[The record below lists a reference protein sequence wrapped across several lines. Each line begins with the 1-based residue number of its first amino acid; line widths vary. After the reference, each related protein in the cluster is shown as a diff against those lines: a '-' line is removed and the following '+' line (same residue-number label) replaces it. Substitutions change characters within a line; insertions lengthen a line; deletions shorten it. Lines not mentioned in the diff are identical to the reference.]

1 MKKFTLLLFALLLGI
16 GAAFS
21 QGMALSDKLPND
33 PKVIVGKLDNGLT
46 YYIRQNSIPENRA
59 ELTLAVYAGSVL
71 ETEEQRGLA
80 HFTEHMA
87 FNGSTHFN
95 KNELVNYM
103 ESIGMQFG
111 SEVNAYTSFDETV
124 YGIKVPT
131 DNSEFIDKGLLVLY
145 DWAHELSFDD
155 DMINDE
161 RGVIHEEWRL
171 SQGAQERIQ
180 TEMLNAMFN
189 GSKYAERLPIGLM
202 EVVDNFDPKVIKDFY
217 KTWYRPDLMAVIV
230 VGDFDPADM
239 EARVK
244 KLFSQIPKPE
254 NPKTRPVEI
263 IPDNKETIVKFA
275 TDPEC
280 PQTMIQILYKHP
292 QSKTVT
298 VADARRDMVSML
310 MSQMLSA
317 RFAEIAMAPNPP
329 FVQAAGA
336 YSSFMGGKDAFMNF
350 ALLQND
356 KIENAVRVLAT
367 ENQRMIQHGFTQ
379 TELDRAK
386 KDMLKM
392 IDKQYNERDKQKSES
407 YINEYKANFMPP
419 HSAYMSAEYEHQLY
433 NKYIPEITLDE
444 VNNYATTMITDDNC
458 VVFAMAPEK
467 PGSKLPTEAQIRKA
481 FEEANQ
487 TSTEPYVDKVADKP
501 LVDALGA
508 KGKVA
513 KKATNKDF
521 GYETWTLSNGVKVVI
536 KHTDFK
542 ADEITMTAK
551 SEGGYSK
558 YNAKDALTIQC
569 ITDVMDESGLGNYDA
584 TELQKYLSGKNAH
597 VSPYIGETE
606 EGFVGGC
613 DVEGFETMLEL
624 VNAYFTQPKFNEDA
638 FKSYIEKQ
646 KGLLENA
653 SLDPQSV
660 WQDSMR
666 WLMANYSEYRKP
678 MTPAMLD
685 EVNFKNMSKFYKQR
699 FNDPCNFTFYFVG
712 NIDSKKAKPM
722 IEKYL
727 GSLETVQRTETFVD
741 LGIRPPKGG
750 IEKDVRK
757 GKDDKCV
764 EIIMFHGDFDY
775 NAQNNTEI
783 DAICKILTTKL
794 LEQIREK
801 ESGVYSIGAYPMT
814 SNKPTERYAVQIFY
828 SCDPAR
834 EPELKEKIFN
844 VIKSIQSG
852 DINDED
858 IAKTIEKKRREHETE
873 VKENRYW
880 RGLIIDLV
888 EGDITPEE
896 AKGEDARI
904 NSINK
909 EQMTK
914 AADKYF
920 KFDSYVKVRLVP
932 EK

>member
-1 MKKFTLLLFALLLGI
+1 MKRLSFLLLFAVLSI

-87 FNGSTHFN
+87 FNGSTHFE
-95 KNELVNYM
+95 KNELVKYM

-145 DWAHELSFDD
+145 DWAHELSFDEEEF
-155 DMINDE
+155 NRE

-171 SQGAQERIQ
+171 SQGAQTRLQ
-180 TEMLNAMFN
+180 NDMLTAIFN

-202 EVVDNFDPKVIKDFY
+202 SVVDSGPLSVIKDFY

-239 EARVK
+239 ENRIK
-244 KLFSQIPKPE
+244 KQFSQIPKPE
-254 NPKTRPVEI
+254 NPKPRPTEI
-263 IPDNKETIVKFA
+263 IPDHKETVVKLSS
-275 TDPEC
+275 DPEC
-280 PQTMIQILYKHP
+280 PATVVEIFYKHP
-292 QSKTVT
+292 QTKTVT

-317 RFAEIAMAPNPP
+317 RFSEIALAPNPP
-329 FVQAAGA
+329 FIQGAGA
-336 YSSFMGGKDAFMNF
+336 YSSFLGGKDAFMNF
-350 ALLQND
+350 AMLQND
-356 KIENAVRVLAT
+356 KIENAVKVLAT

-407 YINEYKANFMPP
+407 FINEYKTHFMPP
-419 HSAYMSAEYEHQLY
+419 HSAFMSAEYEHQLY
-433 NKYIPEITLDE
+433 NKYIPEITLED
-444 VNNYATTMITDDNC
+444 VNNYAKTMITDDNC
-458 VVFAMAPEK
+458 VVFVMAPEK
-467 PGSKLPTEAQIRKA
+467 DGFKLPTEAQIRKA

-487 TSTEPYVDKVADKP
+487 AKTEPYVDKVADKP
-501 LVDALGA
+501 LVDVLGP

-513 KKATNKDF
+513 KKATNKQF

-551 SEGGYSK
+551 SDGGYSK

-584 TELQKYLSGKNAH
+584 TELQKYLSGKNAR

-606 EGFVGGC
+606 EGFTGSC

-638 FKSYIEKQ
+638 FKSYVEKQ
-646 KGLLENA
+646 KGMLENA

-666 WLMANYSEYRKP
+666 WIMANYSEYRKP

-685 EVNFKNMSKFYKQR
+685 EVNFKNMSKF
-699 FNDPCNFTFYFVG
+699 
-712 NIDSKKAKPM
+712 
-722 IEKYL
+722 
-727 GSLETVQRTETFVD
+727 
-741 LGIRPPKGG
+741 
-750 IEKDVRK
+750 
-757 GKDDKCV
+757 
-764 EIIMFHGDFDY
+764 
-775 NAQNNTEI
+775 
-783 DAICKILTTKL
+783 
-794 LEQIREK
+794 
-801 ESGVYSIGAYPMT
+801 
-814 SNKPTERYAVQIFY
+814 
-828 SCDPAR
+828 
-834 EPELKEKIFN
+834 
-844 VIKSIQSG
+844 
-852 DINDED
+852 
-858 IAKTIEKKRREHETE
+858 
-873 VKENRYW
+873 
-880 RGLIIDLV
+880 
-888 EGDITPEE
+888 
-896 AKGEDARI
+896 
-904 NSINK
+904 
-909 EQMTK
+909 
-914 AADKYF
+914 
-920 KFDSYVKVRLVP
+920 
-932 EK
+932 

>member
-1 MKKFTLLLFALLLGI
+1 MKKLTFLLLLVFLGI

-33 PKVIVGKLDNGLT
+33 PKVVVGKLDNGLT
-46 YYIRQNSIPENRA
+46 YYIRQNSVPENRA

-145 DWAHELSFDD
+145 DWAHELTMDD

-171 SQGAQERIQ
+171 SQGAQERVQ
-180 TEMLNAMFN
+180 NEMLKAVFN

-230 VGDFDPADM
+230 VGDFDVADM
-239 EARVK
+239 ENRIK
-244 KLFSQIPKPE
+244 KQFSQIPKPV
-254 NPKTRPVEI
+254 NPKTREVVS
-263 IPDNKETIVKFA
+263 IPDHKETIVKLA
-275 TDPEC
+275 SDPEC
-280 PQTMIQILYKHP
+280 PATMVEIFYKHP
-292 QSKTVT
+292 QTSTVT
-298 VADARRDMVSML
+298 VADARRDMVSSL
-310 MSQMLSA
+310 MSQMLMA
-317 RFAEIAMAPNPP
+317 RLSEIALSPNPP
-329 FVQAAGA
+329 FVQAFGA
-336 YSSFMGGKDAFMNF
+336 YSPFMGGKDVFMNI
-350 ALLQND
+350 AVLQND
-356 KIENAVRVLAT
+356 KIENAVKVLVT
-367 ENQRMIQHGFTQ
+367 ENQRMLQHGFTQ

-392 IDKQYNERDKQKSES
+392 IEKQYNERDKQKSES

-419 HSAYMSAEYEHQLY
+419 HSAYLSAEYEHDLY
-433 NKYIPEITLDE
+433 NKYIPEITLEE
-444 VNNYATTMITDDNC
+444 VNNFAATMITDENC

-467 PGSKLPTEAQIRKA
+467 EGFKLPTEAQIRKA

-501 LVDALGA
+501 LVDALGP

-513 KKATNKDF
+513 KKEVNKDF
-521 GYETWTLSNGVKVVI
+521 GYETWTLKNGVKVVL

-558 YNAKDALTIQC
+558 LSAKDALTAKC

-606 EGFVGGC
+606 EGFTGSC

-638 FKSYIEKQ
+638 FKSYVEKQ
-646 KGLLENA
+646 KGMLENA

-666 WLMANYSEYRKP
+666 WIMANYSEYRKP

-699 FNDPCNFTFYFVG
+699 FNDPCNFTFYFIG
-712 NIDSKKAKPM
+712 NIDSKKAKPI

-727 GSLETVQRTETFVD
+727 GSLETVERTETFVD

-750 IEKDVRK
+750 VEKDVRK
-757 GKDDKCV
+757 GKDDKCI
-764 EIIMFHGDFDY
+764 EIIMFHGDFEY

-794 LEQIREK
+794 LEQSREK

-814 SNKPTERYAVQIFY
+814 SSKPTGRYAVQIFY

-834 EPELKEKIFN
+834 EPELKEKIFD
-844 VIKSIQSG
+844 VIKSIQKGEIS
-852 DINDED
+852 DDE
-858 IAKTIEKKRREHETE
+858 IAKVIEKKKREHETE
-873 VKENRYW
+873 VKENKYW
-880 RGLIIDLV
+880 RSLVIDLV

-904 NSINK
+904 NGINK
-909 EQMTK
+909 AQMTK
-914 AADKYF
+914 AAEKYF

>member
-1 MKKFTLLLFALLLGI
+1 MKKFTCLLLFVILSI

-21 QGMALSDKLPND
+21 QGLALSDKLPND

-87 FNGSTHFN
+87 FNGSTHFS

-155 DMINDE
+155 DMIEDE

-171 SQGAQERIQ
+171 SQGAQTRLQ
-180 TEMLNAMFN
+180 NDMLTAVFN
-189 GSKYAERLPIGLM
+189 GSKYAERLPIGLI
-202 EVVDNFDPKVIKDFY
+202 EVIDHFKPEVIKDFY
-217 KTWYRPDLMAVIV
+217 KTWYRPDLMAVIA

-239 EARVK
+239 ENRIK
-244 KLFSQIPKPE
+244 KQFSQIPKPE
-254 NPKTRPVEI
+254 NPKTRPTEI
-263 IPDNKETIVKFA
+263 IPDSKETIVKLSS
-275 TDPEC
+275 DPEC
-280 PQTMIQILYKHP
+280 PATVVYIFYKHP

-298 VADARRDMVSML
+298 VADARRDMVSAL

-317 RFAEIAMAPNPP
+317 RFSEIALSPNPP
-329 FVQAAGA
+329 FIQGFGA
-336 YSSFMGGKDAFMNF
+336 YSPFMGGKDAFMNL
-350 ALLQND
+350 AMLQND
-356 KIENAVRVLAT
+356 KIENAVKVLVT
-367 ENQRMIQHGFTQ
+367 ENQRMLQHGFTQ

-433 NKYIPEITLDE
+433 NKYIPEITLDD
-444 VNNYATTMITDDNC
+444 VNKYAKTMITDDNC
-458 VVFAMAPEK
+458 VVFVMAPEK
-467 PGSKLPTEAQIRKA
+467 DNFKLPTEAQIRKA

-487 TSTEPYVDKVADKP
+487 AKTEPYVDKVADKP
-501 LVDALGA
+501 LVDALGP
-508 KGKVA
+508 KGKVS
-513 KKATNKDF
+513 KKAVNKQF
-521 GYETWTLSNGVKVVI
+521 GYETWTLSNGVKVVL

-551 SEGGYSK
+551 SDGGYSK
-558 YNAKDALTIQC
+558 YNAKDALTVQH
-569 ITDVMDESGLGNYDA
+569 ITSVMDESGLGNYDA

-606 EGFVGGC
+606 EGFTGSC

-624 VNAYFTQPKFNEDA
+624 VNAYFSKPRFSEDA
-638 FKSYIEKQ
+638 FNSYIEKQ
-646 KGLLENA
+646 KGMLENA

-660 WQDSMR
+660 WQDSLK
-666 WLMANYSEYRKP
+666 WILANYSEYRKP
-678 MTPAMLD
+678 MTPALLD

-712 NIDSKKAKPM
+712 NVDAKMAKPL

-727 GSLETVQRTETFVD
+727 GSLETVERNETFVD

-757 GKDDKCV
+757 GKDDKCIELIV
-764 EIIMFHGDFDY
+764 FHGDFAY
-775 NAQNNTEI
+775 NAQNLTEI

-794 LEQIREK
+794 LEEIREK
-801 ESGVYSIGAYPMT
+801 ESGVYSIGAYPAT
-814 SNKPTERYAVQIFY
+814 NSKPTGRYAVQIFY

-834 EPELKEKIFN
+834 EPELKGKIFDI
-844 VIKSIQSG
+844 IKSMQTGSIS
-852 DINDED
+852 DDE
-858 IAKTIEKKRREHETE
+858 IAKVIEKKKREHETE
-873 VKENRYW
+873 VKENKYW
-880 RGLIIDLV
+880 RGLVIDLV
-888 EGDITPEE
+888 EGDITPAE
-896 AKGEDARI
+896 ATSEDSRI
-904 NSINK
+904 NAISK
-909 EQMTK
+909 DQMTK
-914 AADKYF
+914 AAEKFF
-920 KFDSYVKVRLVP
+920 KFDSYTKVRLVP

>member
-1 MKKFTLLLFALLLGI
+1 M
-16 GAAFS
+16 
-21 QGMALSDKLPND
+21 
-33 PKVIVGKLDNGLT
+33 
-46 YYIRQNSIPENRA
+46 
-59 ELTLAVYAGSVL
+59 
-71 ETEEQRGLA
+71 
-80 HFTEHMA
+80 
-87 FNGSTHFN
+87 
-95 KNELVNYM
+95 
-103 ESIGMQFG
+103 
-111 SEVNAYTSFDETV
+111 
-124 YGIKVPT
+124 
-131 DNSEFIDKGLLVLY
+131 
-145 DWAHELSFDD
+145 DD

-171 SQGAQERIQ
+171 SQGAQERVQ
-180 TEMLNAMFN
+180 NEMLKAVFN

-230 VGDFDPADM
+230 VGDFDVADM
-239 EARVK
+239 ENRIK
-244 KLFSQIPKPE
+244 KQFSQIPKPV
-254 NPKTRPVEI
+254 NPKTREVVS
-263 IPDNKETIVKFA
+263 IPDHKETIVKLA
-275 TDPEC
+275 SDPEC
-280 PQTMIQILYKHP
+280 PATMVEIFYKHP
-292 QSKTVT
+292 QTSTVT
-298 VADARRDMVSML
+298 VADARRDMVSSL
-310 MSQMLSA
+310 MSQMLMA
-317 RFAEIAMAPNPP
+317 RLSEIALSPNPP
-329 FVQAAGA
+329 FVQAFGA
-336 YSSFMGGKDAFMNF
+336 YSPFMGGKDVFMNI
-350 ALLQND
+350 AVLQND
-356 KIENAVRVLAT
+356 KIENAVKVLVT
-367 ENQRMIQHGFTQ
+367 ENQRMLQHGFTQ

-392 IDKQYNERDKQKSES
+392 IEKQYNERDKQKSES

-419 HSAYMSAEYEHQLY
+419 HSAYLSAEYEHDLY
-433 NKYIPEITLDE
+433 NKYIPEITLEE
-444 VNNYATTMITDDNC
+444 VNNFAATMITDENC

-467 PGSKLPTEAQIRKA
+467 EGFKLPTEAQIRKA

-501 LVDALGA
+501 LVDALGP

-513 KKATNKDF
+513 KKEVNKDF
-521 GYETWTLSNGVKVVI
+521 GYETWTLKNGVKVVL

-558 YNAKDALTIQC
+558 LSAKDALTAKC

-606 EGFVGGC
+606 EGFTGSC

-638 FKSYIEKQ
+638 FKSYVEKQ
-646 KGLLENA
+646 KGMLENA

-666 WLMANYSEYRKP
+666 WIMANYSEYRKP

-712 NIDSKKAKPM
+712 NIDSKKAKPI

-727 GSLETVQRTETFVD
+727 GSLETVERTETFVD

-750 IEKDVRK
+750 VEKDVRK
-757 GKDDKCV
+757 GKDDKCI
-764 EIIMFHGDFDY
+764 EIIMFHGDFEY

-814 SNKPTERYAVQIFY
+814 SSKPTGRYAVQIFY

-834 EPELKEKIFN
+834 EPELKEKIFD
-844 VIKSIQSG
+844 VIKSIQKGEIS
-852 DINDED
+852 DDE
-858 IAKTIEKKRREHETE
+858 IAKVIEKKKREHETE
-873 VKENRYW
+873 VKENKYW
-880 RGLIIDLV
+880 RSLVIDLV

-904 NSINK
+904 NGINK
-909 EQMTK
+909 AQMTK
-914 AADKYF
+914 AAEKYF

>member
-1 MKKFTLLLFALLLGI
+1 MKKLSLLLLALFLGI

-87 FNGSTHFN
+87 FNGSTHFS

-171 SQGAQERIQ
+171 SQGAQTRMQ
-180 TEMLNAMFN
+180 NDMLTAVFN

-202 EVVDNFDPKVIKDFY
+202 EVVDFFDPQVIKDFY
-217 KTWYRPDLMAVIV
+217 KTWYRPDLMAVIA

-239 EARVK
+239 ENRIK
-244 KLFSQIPKPE
+244 KQFSQIPKPE
-254 NPKTRPVEI
+254 NPKPRPTEI
-263 IPDNKETIVKFA
+263 IPDHKETVVKLSS
-275 TDPEC
+275 DPEC
-280 PQTMIQILYKHP
+280 PATMVYIFYKHP
-292 QSKTVT
+292 QTKTVT
-298 VADARRDMVSML
+298 VADARRDMVSSL
-310 MSQMLSA
+310 MSQMLIA
-317 RFAEIAMAPNPP
+317 RFSEIALAPNPP
-329 FVQAAGA
+329 FVQAFGA
-336 YSSFMGGKDAFMNF
+336 YSPFMGGKDAFMNL
-350 ALLQND
+350 AVLQND
-356 KIENAVRVLAT
+356 KIENAVRVLTT
-367 ENQRMIQHGFTQ
+367 ENQRMLQHGFTQ

-392 IDKQYNERDKQKSES
+392 IEKQYNERDKQKSES

-433 NKYIPEITLDE
+433 NKYIPEITLEE
-444 VNNYATTMITDDNC
+444 VNNYASTMITDDNC

-467 PGSKLPTEAQIRKA
+467 EGFKLPTEAQIRKA

-501 LVDALGA
+501 LVDALGP

-513 KKATNKDF
+513 KKVANKQF
-521 GYETWTLSNGVKVVI
+521 GYETWTLSNGVKVVL

-558 YNAKDALTIQC
+558 LNAKDALTAKC
-569 ITDVMDESGLGNYDA
+569 ITDVMSESGLGNYDA

-597 VSPYIGETE
+597 VYPYIGETE
-606 EGFVGGC
+606 EGFGGSC

-624 VNAYFTQPKFNEDA
+624 VNAYFTQPKFNEEA
-638 FKSYIEKQ
+638 FNSYIEKQ
-646 KGLLENA
+646 KGMLENA

-666 WLMANYSEYRKP
+666 WIMSNYSEYRKP

-685 EVNFKNMSKFYKQR
+685 EVNFKSMSKLYKQR

-712 NIDSKKAKPM
+712 NVDAKKAKPL

-727 GSLETVQRTETFVD
+727 GSLETVQRNETFVD

-750 IEKDVRK
+750 IEKDVKK
-757 GKDDKCV
+757 GKDDKCI
-764 EIIMFHGDFDY
+764 EIIMFHGDFSY

-814 SNKPTERYAVQIFY
+814 SKVPYENYAVQIFY

-844 VIKSIQSG
+844 VIKSIQKG
-852 DINDED
+852 DISDDE
-858 IAKTIEKKRREHETE
+858 IAKVIEKKKREHETE

-880 RGLIIDLV
+880 RGLVIDLV

-896 AKGEDARI
+896 ATSEDARI
-904 NSINK
+904 NGINK
-909 EQMTK
+909 DQMVK
-914 AADKYF
+914 AAEKYF

>member
-1 MKKFTLLLFALLLGI
+1 MKKFTLLLFALFLGI

-46 YYIRQNSIPENRA
+46 YYIKQNPIPENRA

-145 DWAHELSFDD
+145 DWAHELTMDD
-155 DMINDE
+155 GMINDE

-171 SQGAQERIQ
+171 SQGAQTRMQ
-180 TEMLNAMFN
+180 NDMLTAVFN

-244 KLFSQIPKPE
+244 KQFSQIPKPE
-254 NPKTRPVEI
+254 NPKPRPTEI
-263 IPDNKETIVKFA
+263 IPDQKGTVVKLSS
-275 TDPEC
+275 DPEC
-280 PQTMIQILYKHP
+280 PATMVYVFYKHP
-292 QSKTVT
+292 QAKTVT
-298 VADARRDMVSML
+298 VADARRDMVSTL
-310 MSQMLSA
+310 MSQMLVA
-317 RFAEIAMAPNPP
+317 RFSEIALSPNPP
-329 FVQAAGA
+329 FVQAFGA
-336 YSSFMGGKDAFMNF
+336 YSPFMGGKDAFMNL
-350 ALLQND
+350 AVLQND
-356 KIENAVRVLAT
+356 KIENAVKVLAT

-386 KDMLKM
+386 KDILKM
-392 IDKQYNERDKQKSES
+392 IEKQYNERDKQKSES
-407 YINEYKANFMPP
+407 FINEYKANFMPP
-419 HSAYMSAEYEHQLY
+419 HSAFMSAEYEHQLY
-433 NKYIPEITLDE
+433 NKYIPEITLEE
-444 VNNYATTMITDDNC
+444 VNNYASTMITDDNC
-458 VVFAMAPEK
+458 VVFVTAPEK
-467 PGSKLPTEAQIRKA
+467 DGFKIPTEAQIRKA
-481 FEEANQ
+481 FEDANQ
-487 TSTEPYVDKVADKP
+487 TRTEPYVDKVADKP

-508 KGKVA
+508 KGKVS
-513 KKATNKDF
+513 KKAANKQF

-551 SEGGYSK
+551 SDGGYSK
-558 YNAKDALTIQC
+558 YNAKDALTVQC

-584 TELQKYLSGKNAH
+584 TELQKYLSGKNAR

-606 EGFVGGC
+606 EGFTGSC

-638 FKSYIEKQ
+638 FKSYVEKQ
-646 KGLLENA
+646 KGMLENA

-666 WLMANYSEYRKP
+666 WIMSNYSEYRKP

-712 NIDSKKAKPM
+712 NIDAKKAKPM

-727 GSLETVQRTETFVD
+727 GSLETVERTETFVD

-750 IEKDVRK
+750 IEKDVRR
-757 GKDDKCV
+757 GKDDKCI
-764 EIIMFHGDFDY
+764 EIIMFHGDFEY

-801 ESGVYSIGAYPMT
+801 ESGVYSIGAYPAT
-814 SNKPTERYAVQIFY
+814 NSKPTGRYAVQIFY

-834 EPELKEKIFN
+834 EPELKEKIFG
-844 VIKSIQSG
+844 VIKSIQKG
-852 DINDED
+852 DISDDE
-858 IAKTIEKKRREHETE
+858 IAKVIEKKKREHETE

-880 RGLIIDLV
+880 RNLIVDLV

-896 AKGEDARI
+896 ANGEEARI
-904 NSINK
+904 NGINK
-909 EQMTK
+909 AQMTK
-914 AADKYF
+914 AAEKYF

>member
-1 MKKFTLLLFALLLGI
+1 MKKFTLLLLWVVFSI

-87 FNGSTHFN
+87 FNGSTHFE
-95 KNELVNYM
+95 KNELVKYM

-145 DWAHELSFDD
+145 DWAHELSFDEEEF
-155 DMINDE
+155 NRE

-171 SQGAQERIQ
+171 SQGAQTRLQ
-180 TEMLNAMFN
+180 NDMLTAIFN

-202 EVVDNFDPKVIKDFY
+202 SVVDSGPLSVIKDFY

-239 EARVK
+239 ENRIK
-244 KLFSQIPKPE
+244 KQFSQIPKPE
-254 NPKTRPVEI
+254 KPKPRPTEI
-263 IPDNKETIVKFA
+263 IPDHKETVVKLSS
-275 TDPEC
+275 DPEC
-280 PQTMIQILYKHP
+280 PATIVEIFYKHP
-292 QSKTVT
+292 QTKTVT

-317 RFAEIAMAPNPP
+317 RFSEIALAPNPP
-329 FVQAAGA
+329 FIQGAGA
-336 YSSFMGGKDAFMNF
+336 YSAFLGGKDAFMNF
-350 ALLQND
+350 AMLQND
-356 KIENAVRVLAT
+356 KIENAVKVLAT

-392 IDKQYNERDKQKSES
+392 IEKQYNERDKQKSES
-407 YINEYKANFMPP
+407 FINEYKAHFMPP
-419 HSAYMSAEYEHQLY
+419 HSAFMSAEYEYQLY
-433 NKYIPEITLDE
+433 NKYIPEITLDD
-444 VNNYATTMITDDNC
+444 VNNYAKTMITDDNC
-458 VVFAMAPEK
+458 VVFVMAPQK
-467 PGSKLPTEAQIRKA
+467 DGFKLPTEAQIRKA
-481 FEEANQ
+481 FEDANQ
-487 TSTEPYVDKVADKP
+487 AKTEPYVDKVADKP
-501 LVDALGA
+501 IVDALGP

-513 KKATNKDF
+513 KKAVNKQF
-521 GYETWTLSNGVKVVI
+521 GYETWTLSNGVKVVF

-551 SEGGYSK
+551 SDGGYSK
-558 YNAKDALTIQC
+558 FSAKDALTAKC
-569 ITDVMDESGLGNYDA
+569 IVDVMDESGLGNYDA

-606 EGFVGGC
+606 EGFTGGC

-624 VNAYFTQPKFNEDA
+624 VNAYFTQPKFSEDA

-646 KGLLENA
+646 KGMLENA

-660 WQDSMR
+660 WQDSTR
-666 WLMANYSEYRKP
+666 WILSNYSEYRKP

-685 EVNFKNMSKFYKQR
+685 EVNFKNMSKLYKQR

-712 NIDSKKAKPM
+712 NVDSKKVKPL

-727 GSLETVQRTETFVD
+727 ASLETVERNETFVD
-741 LGIRPPKGG
+741 LGIRPPKGAV
-750 IEKDVRK
+750 EKDVRK
-757 GKDDKCV
+757 GKDDKCIEFIV
-764 EIIMFHGDFDY
+764 FHGDFDY
-775 NAQNNTEI
+775 NAQNLTEL
-783 DAICKILTTKL
+783 DAVCKILTTRL

-801 ESGVYSIGAYPMT
+801 ESGVYSIGAYPA
-814 SNKPTERYAVQIFY
+814 SNNKPNGNYMVQIFF

-834 EPELKEKIFN
+834 EPELKEKTFG

-852 DINDED
+852 EISDEE
-858 IAKTIEKKRREHETE
+858 IAKVIEKKKREHETE

-880 RGLIIDLV
+880 RGLVIDLV

-896 AKGEDARI
+896 ATSEDARI
-904 NSINK
+904 NGINK
-909 EQMTK
+909 DQMVK
-914 AADKYF
+914 AANKYF
-920 KFDSYVKVRLVP
+920 KFDSYTKVRLVP

>member
-1 MKKFTLLLFALLLGI
+1 MKKLTFLLLLVFLGI

-33 PKVIVGKLDNGLT
+33 PKVVVGKLDNGLT
-46 YYIRQNSIPENRA
+46 YYIRQNSVPENRA

-145 DWAHELSFDD
+145 DWAHELTMDD

-171 SQGAQERIQ
+171 SQGAQERVQ
-180 TEMLNAMFN
+180 NEMLKAVFN

-230 VGDFDPADM
+230 VGDFDVADM
-239 EARVK
+239 ENRIK
-244 KLFSQIPKPE
+244 KQFSQIPKPV
-254 NPKTRPVEI
+254 NPKTREVVS
-263 IPDNKETIVKFA
+263 IPDHKETIVKLA
-275 TDPEC
+275 SDPEC
-280 PQTMIQILYKHP
+280 PATMVEIFYKHP
-292 QSKTVT
+292 QTSTVT
-298 VADARRDMVSML
+298 VADARRDMVSSL
-310 MSQMLSA
+310 MSQMLMA
-317 RFAEIAMAPNPP
+317 RLSEIALSPNPP
-329 FVQAAGA
+329 FVQAFGA
-336 YSSFMGGKDAFMNF
+336 YSPFMGGKDVFMNI
-350 ALLQND
+350 AVLQND
-356 KIENAVRVLAT
+356 KIENAVKVLVT
-367 ENQRMIQHGFTQ
+367 ENQRMLQHGFTQ

-392 IDKQYNERDKQKSES
+392 IEKQYNERDKQKSES

-419 HSAYMSAEYEHQLY
+419 HSAYLSAEYEHDLY
-433 NKYIPEITLDE
+433 NKYIPEITLEE
-444 VNNYATTMITDDNC
+444 VNNFAATMITDENC

-467 PGSKLPTEAQIRKA
+467 EGFKLPTEAQIRKA

-501 LVDALGA
+501 LVDALGP

-513 KKATNKDF
+513 KKEVNKDF
-521 GYETWTLSNGVKVVI
+521 GYETWTLKNGVKVVL

-558 YNAKDALTIQC
+558 LSAKDALTAKC

-606 EGFVGGC
+606 EGFTGSC

-638 FKSYIEKQ
+638 FKSYVEKQ
-646 KGLLENA
+646 KGMLENA

-666 WLMANYSEYRKP
+666 WIMANYSEYRKP

-699 FNDPCNFTFYFVG
+699 FNDPCNFTFYFIG
-712 NIDSKKAKPM
+712 NIDSKKAKPI

-727 GSLETVQRTETFVD
+727 GSLETVERTETFVD

-750 IEKDVRK
+750 VEKDVRK
-757 GKDDKCV
+757 GKDDKCI
-764 EIIMFHGDFDY
+764 EIIMFHGDFEY

-814 SNKPTERYAVQIFY
+814 SSKPTGRYAVQIFY

-834 EPELKEKIFN
+834 EPELKEKIFD
-844 VIKSIQSG
+844 VIKSIQKGEIS
-852 DINDED
+852 DDE
-858 IAKTIEKKRREHETE
+858 IAKVIEKKKREHETE
-873 VKENRYW
+873 VKENKYW
-880 RGLIIDLV
+880 RSLVIDLV

-904 NSINK
+904 NGINK
-909 EQMTK
+909 AQMTK
-914 AADKYF
+914 AAEKYF